1 MYKTLN
7 ESSTQTFGITLNAF
21 VQISVVLVVVAVVVW
36 AVLFTSYPPLHDSF
50 HELRHNLYVVPCH

>member
-7 ESSTQTFGITLNAF
+7 EYSTQTFGITLNAF